1 MVSTEN
7 HGQKKETL
15 QNVVT
20 KHKYTKNLVLIKS
33 FKQRELYISTGEQY
47 L

>member
-7 HGQKKETL
+7 YEQKKETL

-20 KHKYTKNLVLIKS
+20 KRKYTKNLVLIKS
-33 FKQRELYISTGEQY
+33 SKQRE
-47 L
+47 